1 MLTYNT
7 VNAVAAKAL
16 EIDFTKPFESAG
28 DAFVYGLQFSVFGL
42 VVVFGVLALLW
53 GILEVFRLVFSGT
66 NKEKKSAAKAAPANV
81 EEETAAAIAAAIAA
95 ANDDSEL
102 VAAITAAIH
111 AYRKASGEVG
121 GFRVVSFKRR

>member
-1 MLTYNT
+1 MYNT

-81 EEETAAAIAAAIAA
+81 EEETAAAIAAA
-95 ANDDSEL
+95 NDDSEL